1 MNEGTTM
8 QFMITTP
15 QNPEMEGEIFGVKIR
30 EGQGI
35 LSAETIS
42 KQIKRTVPEIARAI
56 RQEFTGYTLTPMD
69 EEAQA
74 VLAEPVLRQ
83 AQDGPKHKPGAR

>member
-1 MNEGTTM
+1 M

-15 QNPEMEGEIFGVKIR
+15 ANPEMEGEIFGVKIR

-42 KQIKRTVPEIARAI
+42 KTVKRTVPEIARAL
-56 RQEFTGYTLTPMD
+56 RQEFPGYELTPMD
-69 EEAQA
+69 EEARA
-74 VLAEPVLRQ
+74 VLEQKSEVRS
-83 AQDGPKHKPGAR
+83 PKSEVRSPKAR

>member
-1 MNEGTTM
+1 M

-15 QNPEMEGEIFGVKIR
+15 GNPEMEGEIFGVKIR

-42 KQIKRTVPEIARAI
+42 KTVKRTVPEIARAL
-56 RQEFTGYTLTPMD
+56 RQEFAGYTLTPMD
-69 EEAQA
+69 EEARA
-74 VLAEPVLRQ
+74 LLDEPVY
-83 AQDGPKHKPGAR
+83 GPKRKTAKA